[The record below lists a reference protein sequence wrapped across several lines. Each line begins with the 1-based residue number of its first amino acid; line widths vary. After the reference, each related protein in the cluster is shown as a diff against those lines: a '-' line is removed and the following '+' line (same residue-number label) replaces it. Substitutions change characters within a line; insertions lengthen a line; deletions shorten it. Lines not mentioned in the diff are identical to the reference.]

1 MCGTEP
7 PQLLRIEGPEV
18 EKWFGV
24 PEGSDPAEENDWGLL
39 PFLAL
44 SDGAHLYIS
53 PLTAHVTTTDEGY
66 RSTEDF
72 SYFTLIQKSTP
83 PTSLFGISCTR
94 QIDASE
100 IRNKAADVTRSAVQ
114 KAVVVITDSPQ
125 SLSAIRE
132 KLSMITKAW
141 FLQKD
146 FTDCEILQ
154 SFQQS
159 LAAGIEDHSDES
171 DNLLGFSLREIM
183 HTYKWQTLVLF
194 KCLLLQPKMLFFGT
208 HCEDVCM
215 IQFSLLSLIP
225 GLMRALQD
233 CADPSMD
240 TYGVNLQKASSLKTS
255 DRQSLL
261 SYMGLPLQIFGK
273 GALFGPYTPL
283 QQLDTLAD
291 ANTKSYVVGSTNSLL
306 LQQKDRYADVLVNLD
321 DHTTSIFSTSL
332 KSALTLSVADRRW
345 IDFLT
350 QSVTDT
356 WDPENPSR
364 PSTMGYA
371 GSEEFLRLQFE
382 EYLLA
387 LLSSIKYHDYAF
399 THSYDTKALLT
410 DVEGDPALEFS
421 LDFINA
427 WTGTE
432 NYALFNRITDSH
444 LFDVIEPR
452 HPCAGGLTIE
462 DVQRRLTQQ
471 VAELH
476 LDERWRGGKE
486 VLAKNFAEGQKRI
499 GGFIGGVWADVG
511 AMREAQRKKALER
524 ESATAST
531 TGAATGTGTTAASA
545 YGTGQAQGKGYQFQ
559 KPDLTAAQAQ
569 VQAAGAKAGAY
580 LSSWGSWAAEKR
592 KTGWGK
598 GAAAQATEGK
608 TGVEKVAAE
617 KPVMVRREDEAIVPG
632 AKAVEVKSQNGGSQN
647 VEDQGASSQQ
657 VKCQDG
663 PPAKAEGEVKDD
675 KAEVVA
681 EEAKRKDGEPVVVL
695 APDEAED
702 EKTAPE
708 KGEQGE
714 VVKS

>member
-1 MCGTEP
+1 MSAPTAFTP
-7 PQLLRIEGPEV
+7 IVSVVDFHHARGPEV

-24 PEGSDPAEENDWGLL
+24 LEGNDPAEENDWTLL

-44 SDGAHLYIS
+44 SDGAHL
-53 PLTAHVTTTDEGY
+53 
-66 RSTEDF
+66 STEDF
-72 SYFTLIQKSTP
+72 SYFTLIQKAPTR
-83 PTSLFGISCTR
+83 TSLFGISCTR

-100 IRNKAADVTRSAVQ
+100 LIYRPADVTRSAVQ
-114 KAVVVITDSPQ
+114 KAVVVITDRPQ

-132 KLSMITKAW
+132 KLSMVTRAW
-141 FLQKD
+141 FAQKD
-146 FTDCEILQ
+146 FSDCEILQ
-154 SFQQS
+154 GFQQS
-159 LAAGIEDHSDES
+159 LAAGIEEHSEES
-171 DNLLGFSLREIM
+171 DNLLGFSLREIV

-208 HCEDVCM
+208 HCENICL

-233 CADPSMD
+233 CADPGMD
-240 TYGVNLQKASSLKTS
+240 TYNATAKQASSLKTS

-273 GALFGPYTPL
+273 GSLFGPYTPL

-291 ANTKSYVVGSTNSLL
+291 AETKSYVVGSTNSLL

-321 DHTTSIFSTSL
+321 DHTTSIYSTAL
-332 KSALTLSVADRRW
+332 KPALTLSVADRRW
-345 IDFLT
+345 MDFLT
-350 QSVTDT
+350 QSVNDT

-421 LDFINA
+421 QDFINV
-427 WTGTE
+427 WTQTE
-432 NYALFNRITDSH
+432 NYKLFNRITDSH

-452 HPCAGGLTIE
+452 HPCAGGLTME

-486 VLAKNFAEGQKRI
+486 VLAKNLAEGQKRL
-499 GGFIGGVWADVG
+499 GGFIGGVWADVE
-511 AMREAQRKKALER
+511 AMREAQRKRAEEQRAKDA
-524 ESATAST
+524 ANPPPPT
-531 TGAATGTGTTAASA
+531 TPAPAAG
-545 YGTGQAQGKGYQFQ
+545 QGKGFQ

-569 VQAAGAKAGAY
+569 VQAASARAGAY

-592 KTGWGK
+592 KTGWGGK
-598 GAAAQATEGK
+598 SATTSPDGRQSQEGRPAV
-608 TGVEKVAAE
+608 TTVSELGKVAAE
-617 KPVMVRREDEAIVPG
+617 KPVMVRREDESVAAAGTSTSTEAKSDDGPVMVEKSEGG
-632 AKAVEVKSQNGGSQN
+632 ADTAGEAQAVEK
-647 VEDQGASSQQ
+647 E
-657 VKCQDG
+657 
-663 PPAKAEGEVKDD
+663 
-675 KAEVVA
+675 
-681 EEAKRKDGEPVVVL
+681 
-695 APDEAED
+695 
-702 EKTAPE
+702 
-708 KGEQGE
+708 EQGTVQQTE
-714 VVKS
+714 KKN

>member
-1 MCGTEP
+1 MTAP
-7 PQLLRIEGPEV
+7 SSFTPIVSVVDFHHARGPEV
-18 EKWFGV
+18 EKWYGV
-24 PEGSDPAEENDWGLL
+24 AEGTDPAEENDWGLL

-44 SDGAHLYIS
+44 SDGAHLS
-53 PLTAHVTTTDEGY
+53 A
-66 RSTEDF
+66 EDF
-72 SYFTLIQKSTP
+72 SYFTLIRKSTP

-100 IRNKAADVTRSAVQ
+100 LLNKSPEVTRSAVQ

-132 KLSMITKAW
+132 KLSMVTRAW
-141 FLQKD
+141 FAQKD

-154 SFQQS
+154 GFQQS
-159 LAAGIEDHSDES
+159 LAAGIEDHSEES
-171 DNLLGFSLREIM
+171 DNLLGFSLREIV

-225 GLMRALQD
+225 GLMRALKD
-233 CADPSMD
+233 CADPGMD
-240 TYGVNLQKASSLKTS
+240 TYGANLQRASSLKTS

-273 GALFGPYTPL
+273 GSLFGPYTPL

-306 LQQKDRYADVLVNLD
+306 LQQRDRYADVLVNLD
-321 DHTTSIFSTSL
+321 DQTTSIYSTTL

-345 IDFLT
+345 MDFLT
-350 QSVTDT
+350 QSVNDT

-421 LDFINA
+421 ADFITA
-427 WTGTE
+427 WTATE
-432 NYALFNRITDSH
+432 NYTLFNRITDSH

-462 DVQRRLTQQ
+462 DVQRRLTAQ

-486 VLAKNFAEGQKRI
+486 ALAKNFAEGQKRI
-499 GGFIGGVWADVG
+499 GGFIGGVWADVE
-511 AMREAQRKKALER
+511 AMREAQRKKAEEQR
-524 ESATAST
+524 AANPPAPAATAQSQGQT
-531 TGAATGTGTTAASA
+531 
-545 YGTGQAQGKGYQFQ
+545 QAQKGYAFQ
-559 KPDLTAAQAQ
+559 KPDLTGAQAQ
-569 VQAAGAKAGAY
+569 VQAAGARAGAY

-592 KTGWGK
+592 KAGWGGK
-598 GAAAQATEGK
+598 GAQGGQEAK
-608 TGVEKVAAE
+608 TPVTSELGRAAAE
-617 KPVMVRREDEAIVPG
+617 KPVMVTRDDAAAVAGARAAMGQRASTGLRPLFAGTGAGVKPATEVEQGQGKEGEKVEGMEETGVAGVAGVAGKAEGMEVEDKAEVG
-632 AKAVEVKSQNGGSQN
+632 GGELAKAVEVEKGTV
-647 VEDQGASSQQ
+647 VED
-657 VKCQDG
+657 KT
-663 PPAKAEGEVKDD
+663 EVK
-675 KAEVVA
+675 
-681 EEAKRKDGEPVVVL
+681 
-695 APDEAED
+695 
-702 EKTAPE
+702 
-708 KGEQGE
+708 
-714 VVKS
+714 S